1 MSVTAEEEV
10 RRTMEA
16 IKGSWREKR
25 PREMR
30 PYLHQDFTFA
40 VPGFGAM
47 VKGRELLIA
56 SFVQFGDIAQVLD
69 YREFDVDVQV
79 IGDTAVVTYRFDMTY
94 EREKKREHSTGRDLW
109 IFARD
114 GDRWVAVWR
123 TMLDVVDEVVH

>member
-1 MSVTAEEEV
+1 MSVNPEEEV

-16 IKGSWREKR
+16 IRASWREKR
-25 PREMR
+25 PRDMR
-30 PYLHQDFTFA
+30 PYLHQDFTLA

-56 SFVQFGDIAQVLD
+56 SFVQFGDIAQVLE
-69 YREFDVDVQV
+69 YREFDVAVQV

-94 EREKKREHSTGRDLW
+94 EREKKLEHSTGRDLW